1 MTHDY
6 VQYGCAWCAPPTW
19 TNFDNSPTLRFER
32 LLIIGRF
39 YTKNARRFPENVRYG
54 DIVRGLPIAKGSCRG
69 VYCSHVLEH
78 LALDDFDVAL
88 KNTYSY
94 LKPGGVFRF
103 VLPDLEQLART
114 YLDDQDSEAALRFMQ
129 DTYLGTKHRARGL
142 RELLVHSVGNSAHL
156 WLWDE
161 KSMAKKLAEQ
171 GFKDIR
177 RASFGDAEDHRF
189 NDVEDKGR
197 FEGCLAMQCRK

>member
-1 MTHDY
+1 M
-6 VQYGCAWCAPPTW
+6 
-19 TNFDNSPTLRFER
+19 
-32 LLIIGRF
+32 
-39 YTKNARRFPENVRYG
+39 
-54 DIVRGLPIAKGSCRG
+54 
-69 VYCSHVLEH
+69 LEH
-78 LALDDFDVAL
+78 LALDDFHVAL

-94 LKPGGVFRF
+94 LESGGVFRF

-129 DTYLGTKHRARGL
+129 DTNLGTKHRVRGL
-142 RELLVHSVGNSAHL
+142 RGLVVQSLGNSAHL

-161 KSMAKKLAEQ
+161 KSMAKKLAEH
-171 GFKDIR
+171 GFKNLR
-177 RASFGDAEDHRF
+177 RASFGDAEDPRF